1 MLPKA
6 LILGQLMN
14 SPQNNDSPRKKSEF
28 DGLSQEVSKIIRDP
42 VLQQTIGQ
50 FRKNETAF
58 RIIKGIGFS
67 IALASGLFGYFLKAN
82 SEADDRK
89 EAALTNIINEKKE
102 FAQKINRG
110 ILEVR
115 KTRYLIKY
123 DCDNGKAASLYEQGQ
138 KRFLAR
144 DKLVESFNGVR
155 EVFDK
160 QLFQTLLELTAFD
173 ESVTDVCAKN
183 APEDVAWVTISRKAN
198 EQIRASIGTDR
209 EKLTKISTGIWDNSS
224 LRF

>member
-1 MLPKA
+1 MDSPPNNELPKK
-6 LILGQLMN
+6 I
-14 SPQNNDSPRKKSEF
+14 EF
-28 DGLSQEVSKIIRDP
+28 DGLSHEVSKIIRDP

-67 IALASGLFGYFLKAN
+67 IALASGIFGYFLKAN

-89 EAALTNIINEKKE
+89 AAAITNIINEKKE
-102 FAQKINRG
+102 FAQRVNKG

-123 DCDNGKAASLYEQGQ
+123 DCDYGKAPSSYEQGQ

-155 EVFDK
+155 EVFDE
-160 QLFQTLLELTAFD
+160 QIFQIFLELTAFD
-173 ESVTDVCAKN
+173 ESVRDVCDKQ
-183 APEDVAWVTISRKAN
+183 APGDEAWLSIARKAN
-198 EQIRASIGTDR
+198 
-209 EKLTKISTGIWDNSS
+209 
-224 LRF
+224 